1 MTHVR
6 AHRRADGTYVRAH
19 TRRSRPRSGT
29 TDAALR
35 HTGPASVRRGTV
47 RSIPVPVGPTTRV
60 RAYQRADGT
69 YVRSHDRALS
79 GRAVVATGTG
89 LGGLLLFLLLLAALS
104 AGGGQSSP
112 AERSGPSSPAAV
124 SSTTGAAPGR

>member
-19 TRRSRPRSGT
+19 TRRNRPRSGT
-29 TDAALR
+29 TNAAPR
-35 HTGPASVRRGTV
+35 RTAPASVRPGTV
-47 RSIPVPVGPTTRV
+47 RSIPVHAGPATRV

-89 LGGLLLFLLLLAALS
+89 LGGLLLFLLVLAALS
-104 AGGGQSSP
+104 AGGGQSTP
-112 AERSGPSSPAAV
+112 TERSGPSSPAAV
-124 SSTTGAAPGR
+124 NSRTGATPIR